1 MTRRHWFFLLGS
13 LCLILCYL
21 IYRNWPSPV
30 HDGAKV
36 SRIKRGHEQTTTAG
50 TFSASPQSEGGR
62 HSEGRVKSGSKNWE
76 AVFKEATSDREVMFD
91 KWTRVQALYDSLTE
105 ADWEGVDKW
114 GPHPRKVE
122 ILVEGMDAFTA
133 AKYLDSLGG
142 HSDYVKEYAG
152 RAVAENPGDFEVL
165 LFYAREIAYKRPTE
179 AEAAYRQL
187 LAMAPNS
194 TEVLTELGNVLSYLN
209 PQEAIGHL
217 QKAIQMEPDNFRAHD
232 FLAASHREVSYEI
245 WDRGDR
251 EGTLA
256 ELNKSLAAYQKA
268 YQLLPNPSTQEAMDM
283 VKEDIEWTK
292 TDRKMVAAPKDPQPQ
307 SPLSEEAALST
318 PTEAPVGE
326 SRVDESPII
335 EPSAEQDD
343 TRRAEARQAMEA
355 EMEAE
360 FEKLLADYERM
371 IIGESDL
378 SDAVESDLSA
388 AVKGEIADLER
399 ESKPKL
405 SPDDDPDDE
414 RGRRKSESNQ
424 KRRERSTE
432 RSEDDEDGDD
442 ARADE
447 DASEEDEER

>member
-1 MTRRHWFFLLGS
+1 MTRRHWFFLLGG

-36 SRIKRGHEQTTTAG
+36 SRIKRGHEQPPTAG
-50 TFSASPQSEGGR
+50 AFSASPQSEGGG

-91 KWTRVQALYDSLTE
+91 KWTRVEAGRLSRTP
-105 ADWEGVDKW
+105 ADWKGLNRNDA
-114 GPHPRKVE
+114 HPEEVE

-133 AKYLDSLGG
+133 AKYLDSLSGY
-142 HSDYVKEYAG
+142 SIYVKEYAG
-152 RAVAENPGDFEVL
+152 RAVAENPGDFDVL
-165 LFYAREIAYKRPTE
+165 LFYAREIAYERPTE

-187 LAMAPNS
+187 LTMAPNS
-194 TEVLTELGNVLSYLN
+194 IQVLTELGDTLRYYN
-209 PQEAIGHL
+209 PQAAIVHL
-217 QKAIQMEPDNFRAHD
+217 EKAIALDPDNVRALRN
-232 FLAASHREVSYEI
+232 LAASHRNSSYKI

-256 ELNKSLAAYQKA
+256 ELNKSLTVYQKA
-268 YQLLPNPSTQEAMDM
+268 YQLLPNPSIQEAMDV
-283 VKEDIEWTK
+283 VKKDIEWTK
-292 TDRKMVAAPKDPQPQ
+292 TDRKMVMAPKAPQPQ

-318 PTEAPVGE
+318 PTEALIGE

-343 TRRAEARQAMEA
+343 TRRAEARQAIEA
-355 EMEAE
+355 EMETE

-371 IIGESDL
+371 IIGESD
-378 SDAVESDLSA
+378 SSA

-414 RGRRKSESNQ
+414 RARRKSESNQ
-424 KRRERSTE
+424 KRRERSAK
-432 RSEDDEDGDD
+432 RSEDDEDADD
-442 ARADE
+442 ARTDE